1 MSNLETDGDAGIGN
15 TKRDT
20 IPRVNQ
26 LIFWFFTFNNYDP
39 DYISILESKFK
50 TICVK
55 YIFQEETGKN
65 GTPHLQGTIQ
75 LKKKMRW
82 TEFGLDKK
90 IHWEKAKN
98 IEACF
103 EYCKKDDTRSG
114 KIYSMGIR
122 PPLKLINPDRQF
134 QKDILE
140 ILKSEPDDRTIHWFW
155 EETGGIGKSQF
166 VKYIVAKHNAIF
178 IDEGEK
184 KDIMNTT
191 LTEYNKG
198 HLLDIFMIDIP
209 RANLN
214 KCSYKAIESLKNGMI
229 YSPKY
234 EGGYVLFNS
243 PHILIFA
250 NAPPKMEKLSSDRWK
265 IYKILDDYSTTLES
279 VECALGGTLSSP

>member
-1 MSNLETDGDAGIGN
+1 METTGDAGIGN
-15 TKRDT
+15 TNKVT

-26 LIFWFFTFNNYDP
+26 LIFWFFTFNNYSP
-39 DYISILESKFK
+39 DDIFILETKFK
-50 TICVK
+50 QICVK
-55 YIFQEETGKN
+55 YIFQEETGEA

-82 TEFGLDKK
+82 TQFNLDKR

-103 EYCKKDDTRSG
+103 NYCQKDNTRTG
-114 KIYSMGIR
+114 KIYRYGIR
-122 PPLKLINPDRQF
+122 KPLKLINPNREF
-134 QKDILE
+134 QKLILE
-140 ILKSEPDDRTIHWFW
+140 IVDSEPDDRTIHWFW
-155 EETGGIGKSQF
+155 EETGCIGKSQF

-198 HLLDIFMIDIP
+198 HELHLFMIDIP
-209 RANLN
+209 RANAN

-234 EGGYVLFNS
+234 EGGYILFNS
-243 PHILIFA
+243 PHIMIFA
-250 NAPPKMEKLSSDRWK
+250 NAPPKTEKLSSDRWK
-265 IYKILDDYSTTLES
+265 IYKIEKDYSTTLES
-279 VECALGGTLSSP
+279 VECAQGGTLSSP